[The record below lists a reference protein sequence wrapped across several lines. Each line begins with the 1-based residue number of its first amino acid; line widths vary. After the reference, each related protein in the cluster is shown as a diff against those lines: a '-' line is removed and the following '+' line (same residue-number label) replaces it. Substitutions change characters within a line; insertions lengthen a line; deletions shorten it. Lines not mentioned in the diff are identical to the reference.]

1 MCVELVSWGM
11 RIALATP
18 SAHGLP
24 TGNRATARRWT
35 AIWRRLG
42 HRVVAADGAGAAAL
56 APDLLVALHARKCAG
71 VVAAFRRTWPGR
83 LVILALAGTDLY
95 PRLTP
100 AAGRAVA
107 AADRLVVLQP
117 LALAALPKPAR
128 AKARVIYQSAAIP
141 PSPRLS
147 RGRRR
152 APAFTVLVAA
162 HLRGVKDPLR
172 TALASRQ
179 LPRSSTIQVVHAGG
193 ALTLAWAARAEAEM
207 RRNPRYRWLG
217 PLTPAQTRRRMAA
230 AQLCVVSS
238 RLEGG
243 PNVISEA
250 AVAGLP
256 VLASRVAGNVGLLGR
271 TYAGYFPA
279 GDSAALARL
288 MLRAEND
295 GKFLAGLRRQIRAQ
309 ARFFT
314 PQRERTAWRRLLA
327 ELRR

>member
-1 MCVELVSWGM
+1 M

-18 SAHGLP
+18 AAHGLP
-24 TGNRATARRWT
+24 TGNRATATRWA
-35 AIWRRLG
+35 AIWRRVG
-42 HRVVAADGAGAAAL
+42 HRVLPAPTGAGAG
-56 APDLLVALHARKCAG
+56 APADLPDADLLVALHARKCAG
-71 VVAAFRRTWPGR
+71 AVAAFRRAWPGR
-83 LVILALAGTDLY
+83 PVILALTGTDLY
-95 PRLTP
+95 PRLTS

-117 LALAALPKPAR
+117 LAIPALPKPAR

-141 PSPRLS
+141 PLPRRS
-147 RGRRR
+147 RVRRR

-172 TALASRQ
+172 AALASRQ

-193 ALTLAWAARAEAEM
+193 ALTPVWAARAEAEM
-207 RRNPRYRWLG
+207 RRNSRYHWLG

-230 AQLCVVSS
+230 AQLGVVSS
-238 RLEGG
+238 RMEGG

-279 GDSAALARL
+279 GDTAALARL

-327 ELRR
+327 ELRP